1 MEFSKK
7 IVVGFLIA
15 ATIILVASF
24 FLMYKTQDISPL
36 NEIIIGLSALGM
48 SIFSFYFWKAK
59 SENLLKIERELGK
72 DKTEEINEKINA
84 D

>member
-15 ATIILVASF
+15 ATIILGSSF

-36 NEIIIGLSALGM
+36 NEIIIGLSAIGM
-48 SIFSFYFWKAK
+48 SIFSFYFWKSR
-59 SENLLKIERELGK
+59 SENLIKIAKEHGEEMADKVK
-72 DKTEEINEKINA
+72 DLQ
-84 D
+84 

>member
-15 ATIILVASF
+15 TTLIITSSF
-24 FLMYKTQDISPL
+24 FLMYKTHDISPL
-36 NEIIIGLSALGM
+36 NEIIIGLTALGM

-72 DKTEEINEKINA
+72 DKVDEITEKINTE
-84 D
+84 